1 MLLGLLVK
9 KVDTV
14 NFGDNI
20 INFFYFRH
28 PFSHRVSL
36 EKILMKT
43 LTKRKIFQ
51 ICE

>member
-14 NFGDNI
+14 NFWDNI
-20 INFFYFRH
+20 INFYFRH